1 MKNRA
6 HRRAWRH
13 PAFGVILRTSPQVQW
28 AFGTGYGKTRGGATA
43 ADGASALR
51 VPVANHGRLLYVC
64 QEDRFFCTHFLER
77 AVAARKA
84 GYEVLVL
91 APDTGSGSVI
101 ADHGLPFVPLPLKR
115 HGANPLAEAWG
126 VAHLSRLY
134 RRLAPDIVHHVG
146 LKLIFRGTLAARFAR
161 VPHIVNA
168 PVGMGFVFSSQSLK
182 ARLLR
187 PIVRVGLKQ
196 LLAPGPARVVFE
208 NHEDQAECVRM
219 KAAPLDQ
226 TVVIR
231 GAGVDTEA
239 FRPSPE
245 PTGTPVVV
253 MAARLLWAK
262 GVGVFVEA
270 ARLLK
275 AQGVNV
281 RCVLVGGVDLA
292 NAASVP
298 ETQLRAWHED
308 GVIEWRGF
316 QKDIRPALRDATI
329 FCLPTHYREGL
340 PKVVLEA
347 MAMGRPVITTDAIG
361 CREAVRNGDNGR
373 LIPSRDPV
381 ALAAAITE
389 LLADPLARKRMGRR
403 GRERAEH
410 EFATSVVVDATLT
423 LYARVMA
430 GASEGLHV

>member
-1 MKNRA
+1 MDK
-6 HRRAWRH
+6 
-13 PAFGVILRTSPQVQW
+13 FG
-28 AFGTGYGKTRGGATA
+28 GGGATT
-43 ADGASALR
+43 ASQ
-51 VPVANHGRLLYVC
+51 VAPAIHAPASDYHGRLLYVC
-64 QEDRFFCTHFLER
+64 PEDRFFCTHFLER
-77 AVAARKA
+77 AVAARKD

-101 ADHGLPFVPLPLKR
+101 TGKGLTFVPLPLKR
-115 HGANPLAEAWG
+115 HGTNPLAELWG
-126 VAHLSRLY
+126 VRQLSRLY
-134 RRLAPDIVHHVG
+134 RRLAPDIVHHIG
-146 LKLIFRGTLAARFAR
+146 LKLIFRGTLAARLAR

-187 PIVRVGLKQ
+187 PVVRTGLKQ

-208 NHEDQAECVRM
+208 NPEDQAECVRM
-219 KAAPLDQ
+219 KAAPLGQ

-245 PTGTPVVV
+245 PAGTPVVV

-298 ETQLRAWHED
+298 EAQLRAWHEE

-316 QKDIRPALRDATI
+316 QKDIRPALREAAL
-329 FCLPTHYREGL
+329 FCLPTYYREGL
-340 PKVVLEA
+340 PKVILEA
-347 MAMGRPVITTDAIG
+347 MAMGRPVVTTDAIG
-361 CREAVRNGDNGR
+361 CREAVRDGDNGL
-373 LIPSRDPV
+373 LIPPRDPL
-381 ALAAAITE
+381 ALATAIHE
-389 LLADPLARKRMGRR
+389 LLADPLTRKRMGRR
-403 GRERAEH
+403 GRERAEQ
-410 EFATSVVVDATLT
+410 EFATSVVVRETLQ
-423 LYARVMA
+423 LYT
-430 GASEGLHV
+430 SLHTIAA

>member
-1 MKNRA
+1 MDKL
-6 HRRAWRH
+6 
-13 PAFGVILRTSPQVQW
+13 G
-28 AFGTGYGKTRGGATA
+28 GGATTA
-43 ADGASALR
+43 RQVAPSVYTPASEY
-51 VPVANHGRLLYVC
+51 HGRLLYVC
-64 QEDRFFCTHFLER
+64 PEDRFFCTHFLER

-91 APDTGSGSVI
+91 APDTGSGSI
-101 ADHGLPFVPLPLKR
+101 LENSDLTFVPLPLKR
-115 HGANPLAEAWG
+115 HGTNPFVELWG
-126 VAHLSRLY
+126 VAHLTRLY
-134 RRLAPDIVHHVG
+134 RRLTPDIVHHIG
-146 LKLIFRGTLAARFAR
+146 LKLIFRGTLAARLAR
-161 VPHIVNA
+161 VPRIVNA

-187 PIVRVGLKQ
+187 PVVRAGLKQ
-196 LLAPGPARVVFE
+196 LLAPGQAHVVFE
-208 NHEDQAECVRM
+208 NPEDQTECVRM
-219 KAAPLDQ
+219 QAAPLDR

-270 ARLLK
+270 ARLLQ
-275 AQGVNV
+275 AQGVDV

-298 ETQLRAWHED
+298 EAQLKTWHEE

-316 QKDIRPALRDATI
+316 QKDIRPALREAAL

-340 PKVVLEA
+340 PKVILEA
-347 MAMGRPVITTDAIG
+347 MAMGRPVITTDTVG
-361 CREAVRNGDNGR
+361 CREAVRDGDNGL
-373 LIPSRDPV
+373 LIPSRDPA
-381 ALAAAITE
+381 ALAAAINE

-403 GRERAEH
+403 GRERAER
-410 EFATSVVVDATLT
+410 EFATSIVVQDTFR
-423 LYARVMA
+423 LYASLLA
-430 GASEGLHV
+430 IAT

>member
-1 MKNRA
+1 M
-6 HRRAWRH
+6 
-13 PAFGVILRTSPQVQW
+13 
-28 AFGTGYGKTRGGATA
+28 
-43 ADGASALR
+43 
-51 VPVANHGRLLYVC
+51 
-64 QEDRFFCTHFLER
+64 
-77 AVAARKA
+77 
-84 GYEVLVL
+84 
-91 APDTGSGSVI
+91 
-101 ADHGLPFVPLPLKR
+101 KR
-115 HGANPLAEAWG
+115 HGTNPLAELWG
-126 VAHLSRLY
+126 VGQLSRTY
-134 RRLAPDIVHHVG
+134 RRLAPDIVHHIG
-146 LKLIFRGTLAARFAR
+146 LKLIFRGTLAARLAR

-187 PIVRVGLKQ
+187 PVVRAGLRQ

-208 NHEDQAECVRM
+208 NPEDQAECVRM

-245 PTGTPVVV
+245 PAGTPVVV

-275 AQGVNV
+275 ARGVNV

-298 ETQLRAWHED
+298 ETQLRAWHEE

-316 QKDIRPALRDATI
+316 QKDIRPALHEATL
-329 FCLPTHYREGL
+329 FCLPSHYREGL

-361 CREAVRNGDNGR
+361 CREAVRDGDNGL
-373 LIPSRDPV
+373 LIPPRDPL
-381 ALAAAITE
+381 ALTTAIHE
-389 LLADPLARKRMGRR
+389 LLADPLTRKRMGRR
-403 GRERAEH
+403 GRERTEQ
-410 EFATSVVVDATLT
+410 EFATPLVVSETLN
-423 LYARVMA
+423 LYRRFALSR
-430 GASEGLHV
+430 

>member
-1 MKNRA
+1 MDKL
-6 HRRAWRH
+6 
-13 PAFGVILRTSPQVQW
+13 G
-28 AFGTGYGKTRGGATA
+28 GGATT
-43 ADGASALR
+43 ASQ
-51 VPVANHGRLLYVC
+51 VAPSVYTPASEYHGRLLYVC
-64 QEDRFFCTHFLER
+64 PEDRFFCTHFLER

-91 APDTGSGSVI
+91 APDTGSGPVI
-101 ADHGLPFVPLPLKR
+101 TGKGLTFVPLALKR
-115 HGANPLAEAWG
+115 HGANPLAELVG
-126 VAHLSRLY
+126 TAHLARLY
-134 RRLAPDIVHHVG
+134 LRLAPDIVHHIG
-146 LKLIFRGTLAARFAR
+146 LKLIFRGTLAARLAH

-187 PIVRVGLKQ
+187 PVVRTGLKQ
-196 LLAPGPARVVFE
+196 LLAPGSARVVFE
-208 NHEDQAECVRM
+208 NPEDQTECVRM
-219 KAAPLDQ
+219 QAAPLDR

-231 GAGVDTEA
+231 GAGVDTET

-270 ARLLK
+270 ARLLR

-298 ETQLRAWHED
+298 ETQLKAWHEE

-316 QKDIRPALRDATI
+316 QKDIRPALREATL
-329 FCLPTHYREGL
+329 FCLPTYYREGL

-361 CREAVRNGDNGR
+361 CREAVRDGDNGR
-373 LIPSRDPV
+373 LIPPRDSA
-381 ALAAAITE
+381 ALATAINE
-389 LLADPLARKRMGRR
+389 LLADPLMRKRMGRR
-403 GRERAEH
+403 GRERAER
-410 EFATSVVVDATLT
+410 EFATSVVVQDT
-423 LYARVMA
+423 LYLYTSLLTIAV
-430 GASEGLHV
+430 

>member
-1 MKNRA
+1 
-6 HRRAWRH
+6 
-13 PAFGVILRTSPQVQW
+13 
-28 AFGTGYGKTRGGATA
+28 
-43 ADGASALR
+43 
-51 VPVANHGRLLYVC
+51 
-64 QEDRFFCTHFLER
+64 
-77 AVAARKA
+77 
-84 GYEVLVL
+84 
-91 APDTGSGSVI
+91 
-101 ADHGLPFVPLPLKR
+101 
-115 HGANPLAEAWG
+115 
-126 VAHLSRLY
+126 
-134 RRLAPDIVHHVG
+134 
-146 LKLIFRGTLAARFAR
+146 
-161 VPHIVNA
+161 
-168 PVGMGFVFSSQSLK
+168 
-182 ARLLR
+182 
-187 PIVRVGLKQ
+187 
-196 LLAPGPARVVFE
+196 
-208 NHEDQAECVRM
+208 
-219 KAAPLDQ
+219 
-226 TVVIR
+226 
-231 GAGVDTEA
+231 
-239 FRPSPE
+239 
-245 PTGTPVVV
+245 
-253 MAARLLWAK
+253 
-262 GVGVFVEA
+262 
-270 ARLLK
+270 
-275 AQGVNV
+275 
-281 RCVLVGGVDLA
+281 VGGVDLA

>member
-1 MKNRA
+1 M
-6 HRRAWRH
+6 
-13 PAFGVILRTSPQVQW
+13 
-28 AFGTGYGKTRGGATA
+28 
-43 ADGASALR
+43 
-51 VPVANHGRLLYVC
+51 YVC
-64 QEDRFFCTHFLER
+64 PEDRFFCTHFLER

-91 APDTGSGSVI
+91 APDTGSGSI
-101 ADHGLPFVPLPLKR
+101 LENSDLTFVPLPLKR
-115 HGANPLAEAWG
+115 HGTNPFVELWG
-126 VAHLSRLY
+126 VAHLTRLY
-134 RRLAPDIVHHVG
+134 RRLTPDIVHHIG
-146 LKLIFRGTLAARFAR
+146 LKLIFRGTLAARLAR
-161 VPHIVNA
+161 VPRIVNA

-187 PIVRVGLKQ
+187 PVVRAGLKQ
-196 LLAPGPARVVFE
+196 LLAPGQAHVVFE
-208 NHEDQAECVRM
+208 NPEDQTECVRM
-219 KAAPLDQ
+219 QAAPLDR

-275 AQGVNV
+275 AQGVDV
-281 RCVLVGGVDLA
+281 HCVLVGGVDLA

-298 ETQLRAWHED
+298 EAQLRAWHEE

-316 QKDIRPALRDATI
+316 QKDIRPALREAAL

-340 PKVVLEA
+340 PKVILEA
-347 MAMGRPVITTDAIG
+347 MAMGRPVITTDTVG
-361 CREAVRNGDNGR
+361 CREAVRDGDNGL
-373 LIPSRDPV
+373 LIPSRDPA
-381 ALAAAITE
+381 ALAAAINE

-403 GRERAEH
+403 GRERAER
-410 EFATSVVVDATLT
+410 EFATSIVVQDTFR
-423 LYARVMA
+423 LYASLLA
-430 GASEGLHV
+430 IAT

>member
-1 MKNRA
+1 MPSCLAPSGLWGNLARTITITMGFRGAMMKNS
-6 HRRAWRH
+6 
-13 PAFGVILRTSPQVQW
+13 G
-28 AFGTGYGKTRGGATA
+28 GGATT
-43 ADGASALR
+43 ASQ
-51 VPVANHGRLLYVC
+51 VAPSVHAPASEYRSRLLYVC
-64 QEDRFFCTHFLER
+64 PEDRFFCTHFLER

-101 ADHGLPFVPLPLKR
+101 EGDGLTFVPLALKR
-115 HGANPLAEAWG
+115 HGTNPLAELVG
-126 VAHLSRLY
+126 TAHLTRLY
-134 RRLAPDIVHHVG
+134 RRLAPDIVHHIG
-146 LKLIFRGTLAARFAR
+146 LKLIFRGTLAARLAR

-182 ARLLR
+182 ARLLQ
-187 PIVRVGLKQ
+187 PVVRAGLKQ
-196 LLAPGPARVVFE
+196 LLAPGSARVVFE
-208 NHEDQAECVRM
+208 NPEDQAECIRM
-219 KAAPLDQ
+219 RAAPLDR

-231 GAGVDTEA
+231 GAGVDTEG

-298 ETQLRAWHED
+298 EAQLRAWHEE

-316 QKDIRPALRDATI
+316 QKDIRPALREATL

-340 PKVVLEA
+340 PKVILEA
-347 MAMGRPVITTDAIG
+347 MAMGRPVITTDTIG
-361 CREAVRNGDNGR
+361 CREAVTNGDNGV
-373 LIPSRDPV
+373 LIPPRDPE
-381 ALAAAITE
+381 ALAKAIE
-389 LLADPLARKRMGRR
+389 QLLDDTILRHRLAKR
-403 GRERAEH
+403 GRERAER
-410 EFATSVVVDATLT
+410 EFAAPVVIGKTLAVYEDILTSSAWPVSA
-423 LYARVMA
+423 
-430 GASEGLHV
+430 

>member
-1 MKNRA
+1 MYGQNR
-6 HRRAWRH
+6 
-13 PAFGVILRTSPQVQW
+13 G
-28 AFGTGYGKTRGGATA
+28 GGGATTA
-43 ADGASALR
+43 RQIAPEIHAPASDY
-51 VPVANHGRLLYVC
+51 HGRLLYVC
-64 QEDRFFCTHFLER
+64 PEDRFFCTHFLER
-77 AVAARKA
+77 AVAARKD

-101 ADHGLPFVPLPLKR
+101 TDSGLTFVPLPLKR
-115 HGANPLAEAWG
+115 HGTNPLAELWG
-126 VAHLSRLY
+126 VGQLSRTY
-134 RRLAPDIVHHVG
+134 RRLAPDIVHHIG
-146 LKLIFRGTLAARFAR
+146 LKLIFRGTLAARLAR

-187 PIVRVGLKQ
+187 PVVRAGLRQ

-208 NHEDQAECVRM
+208 NPEDQAECVRM

-245 PTGTPVVV
+245 PAGTPVVV

-275 AQGVNV
+275 ARGVNV

-298 ETQLRAWHED
+298 ETQLRAWHEE

-316 QKDIRPALRDATI
+316 QKDIRPALHEATL
-329 FCLPTHYREGL
+329 FCLPSHYREGL

-361 CREAVRNGDNGR
+361 CREAVRDGDNGL
-373 LIPSRDPV
+373 LIPPRDPL
-381 ALAAAITE
+381 ALTTAIHE
-389 LLADPLARKRMGRR
+389 LLADPLTRKRMGRR
-403 GRERAEH
+403 GRERTEQ
-410 EFATSVVVDATLT
+410 EFATPLVVSETLN
-423 LYARVMA
+423 LYRRFALSR
-430 GASEGLHV
+430 

>member
-1 MKNRA
+1 MDKL
-6 HRRAWRH
+6 
-13 PAFGVILRTSPQVQW
+13 G
-28 AFGTGYGKTRGGATA
+28 GGGATTA
-43 ADGASALR
+43 RQVAPSVYTPASEY
-51 VPVANHGRLLYVC
+51 HGRLLYVC
-64 QEDRFFCTHFLER
+64 PEDRFFCTHFLER

-91 APDTGSGSVI
+91 APDTGSGSI
-101 ADHGLPFVPLPLKR
+101 LENSDLTFVPLPLKR
-115 HGANPLAEAWG
+115 HGTNPFVELWG
-126 VAHLSRLY
+126 VAHLTRLY
-134 RRLAPDIVHHVG
+134 RRLTPDIVHHIG
-146 LKLIFRGTLAARFAR
+146 LKLIFRGTLAARLAR
-161 VPHIVNA
+161 VPRIVNA

-187 PIVRVGLKQ
+187 PVVRAGLKQ
-196 LLAPGPARVVFE
+196 LLAPGQAHVVFE
-208 NHEDQAECVRM
+208 NPEDQTECVRM
-219 KAAPLDQ
+219 QAAPLDR

-270 ARLLK
+270 ARLLQ
-275 AQGVNV
+275 AQGVDV

-298 ETQLRAWHED
+298 EAQLKTWHEE

-316 QKDIRPALRDATI
+316 QKDIRPALREAAL

-340 PKVVLEA
+340 PKVILEA
-347 MAMGRPVITTDAIG
+347 MAMGRPVITTDTVG
-361 CREAVRNGDNGR
+361 CREAVRDGDNGL
-373 LIPSRDPV
+373 LIPSRDPA
-381 ALAAAITE
+381 ALAAAINE

-403 GRERAEH
+403 GRERAER
-410 EFATSVVVDATLT
+410 EFATSIVVQDTFR
-423 LYARVMA
+423 LYASLLA
-430 GASEGLHV
+430 IAT

>member
-1 MKNRA
+1 MDKL
-6 HRRAWRH
+6 
-13 PAFGVILRTSPQVQW
+13 G
-28 AFGTGYGKTRGGATA
+28 GGATTA
-43 ADGASALR
+43 RQVAPSVYTPASEY
-51 VPVANHGRLLYVC
+51 HGRLLYVC
-64 QEDRFFCTHFLER
+64 PEDRFFCTHFLER

-101 ADHGLPFVPLPLKR
+101 EASDLTFVPLPLKR
-115 HGANPLAEAWG
+115 HGTNPFVELWG
-126 VAHLSRLY
+126 VAHLTRLY
-134 RRLAPDIVHHVG
+134 RRLTPDIVHHIG
-146 LKLIFRGTLAARFAR
+146 LKLIFRGTLAARLAR

-187 PIVRVGLKQ
+187 PVVRTGLKQ
-196 LLAPGPARVVFE
+196 LLAPGSARVVFE
-208 NHEDQAECVRM
+208 NPEDQAECLAMR
-219 KAAPLDQ
+219 AASYDR

-231 GAGVDTEA
+231 GAGVDIEA

-245 PTGTPVVV
+245 PTGTPVVI

-292 NAASVP
+292 NAASIP
-298 ETQLRAWHED
+298 EAQLRAWHEE

-316 QKDIRPALRDATI
+316 QKDIRPALREATL
-329 FCLPTHYREGL
+329 FCLPSHYREGL
-340 PKVVLEA
+340 PKVILEA
-347 MAMGRPVITTDAIG
+347 MAMGRPVITTDIIG
-361 CREAVRNGDNGR
+361 CREAVRDGDNGR
-373 LIPSRDPV
+373 LIPPRDPA
-381 ALAAAITE
+381 ALASAITQ
-389 LLADPLARKRMGRR
+389 LLADPLARKRMGKR
-403 GRERAEH
+403 GRERAER
-410 EFATSVVVDATLT
+410 EFATPVVIGATLNVYESFLGT
-423 LYARVMA
+423 SSFA
-430 GASEGLHV
+430 

>member
-1 MKNRA
+1 MVKFGGGPLPVKHAPAARA
-6 HRRAWRH
+6 AESAYRA
-13 PAFGVILRTSPQVQW
+13 
-28 AFGTGYGKTRGGATA
+28 
-43 ADGASALR
+43 
-51 VPVANHGRLLYVC
+51 RLLYVC
-64 QEDRFFCTHFLER
+64 PEDRFFCTHFLER

-91 APDTGSGSVI
+91 APDTGSGPVLTGK
-101 ADHGLPFVPLPLKR
+101 GLTFVPLALKR
-115 HGANPLAEAWG
+115 HGVNPLAEIWG
-126 VAHLSRLY
+126 IAHLARLY
-134 RRLAPDIVHHVG
+134 QRLTPDIVHHIG
-146 LKLIFRGTLAARFAR
+146 LKLIFRGTLAARLAR

-168 PVGMGFVFSSQSLK
+168 PVGMGFVFSSQSPK

-187 PIVRVGLKQ
+187 PVVRVGLKQ

-208 NHEDQAECVRM
+208 NPEDQAECVRM
-219 KAAPLDQ
+219 QAAPLDR

-245 PTGTPVVV
+245 PTGTPTVV

-275 AQGVNV
+275 AQGVDV
-281 RCVLVGGVDLA
+281 HCVLVGGVDLA

-298 ETQLRAWHED
+298 EAQLKAWHEE

-316 QKDIRPALRDATI
+316 QKDIRPALREATL

-340 PKVVLEA
+340 PKAILEA
-347 MAMGRPVITTDAIG
+347 MAMGRPVITTDTIG
-361 CREAVRNGDNGR
+361 CREAVHDDDNGR
-373 LIPSRDPV
+373 LIPPRDPA
-381 ALAAAITE
+381 ALAAAISE

-403 GRERAEH
+403 GRERAER
-410 EFATSVVVDATLT
+410 EFATPVVVGATLNVYGSFLGT
-423 LYARVMA
+423 
-430 GASEGLHV
+430 SSFT

>member
-1 MKNRA
+1 MGFRGTMTKNA
-6 HRRAWRH
+6 
-13 PAFGVILRTSPQVQW
+13 G
-28 AFGTGYGKTRGGATA
+28 GGATA
-43 ADGASALR
+43 AGQAVPALQSSASDY
-51 VPVANHGRLLYVC
+51 HGRLLYVC
-64 QEDRFFCTHFLER
+64 PEDRFFCTHFLER

-91 APDTGSGSVI
+91 APDTGSGPVI
-101 ADHGLPFVPLPLKR
+101 TGKGLTFVPLALKR
-115 HGANPLAEAWG
+115 HGANPLAELVG
-126 VAHLSRLY
+126 TAHLARLY
-134 RRLAPDIVHHVG
+134 QRLAPDIVHHIG
-146 LKLIFRGTLAARFAR
+146 LKLIFRGTLAARLAH

-187 PIVRVGLKQ
+187 PVVRASLKR

-208 NHEDQAECVRM
+208 NPEDQAECVRM
-219 KAAPLDQ
+219 QAAPLDR

-245 PTGTPVVV
+245 PAGTPVVV

-262 GVGVFVEA
+262 GVGVFVDA

-275 AQGVNV
+275 AQGANV

-298 ETQLRAWHED
+298 EAQLRAWHEE
-308 GVIEWRGF
+308 GVIEWQGF
-316 QKDIRPALRDATI
+316 QKDIRPALCDATL

-361 CREAVRNGDNGR
+361 CREAVRDGDNGR
-373 LIPSRDPV
+373 LIPPRDPV
-381 ALAAAITE
+381 ALAAAITD
-389 LLADPLARKRMGRR
+389 LLADPLARKRMGQR
-403 GRERAEH
+403 GRKRAER
-410 EFATSVVVDATLT
+410 EFATPVVVQDTLH
-423 LYARVMA
+423 LYASLLTSA
-430 GASEGLHV
+430 A